1 MIKKNLPA
9 NAGDA
14 GNTGSIPGLG
24 RSPEGENGKLLWKI
38 PRTEKPGGL
47 QSMGLQRVGYD
58 LPTKHAVTQKKY

>member
-24 RSPEGENGKLLWKI
+24 RSPEGENGNLLWKI

>member
-24 RSPEGENGKLLWKI
+24 RSTEGENGNLLWKI

-47 QSMGLQRVGYD
+47 QSMGLQGVGYD
-58 LPTKHAVTQKKY
+58 LATKHAVTQKKY